1 MIILRNR
8 LDHNG
13 VKPMQRFRKILV
25 GVDLSHADHL
35 AAIELN
41 PPTQESVNR
50 AIWLAE
56 ELSAEL
62 TFFSAI
68 DVSAHTQELLHT
80 AYEQASQNVEQQAGQ
95 VLQDLVSR
103 AKGKNIEA
111 NYKLVFGL
119 PWEETIRQVLRN
131 KHDLVI
137 VGTRDHSRAGRLLF
151 GSTGMKLLRNCP
163 CPVWVTRPE
172 ELPEEFNILVA
183 SDFSDVSQLA
193 LEIAISSSQLTD
205 AKVTLLHALDTHLG
219 QKMLLTGLRPEEL
232 QDFLTNLREQAE
244 HKLHDQLSQT
254 DYRTLTHGVRGDVV
268 EGPADVVILDAIE
281 EQQIDLLVMGTIAR
295 SGISGMLIGNSA
307 EQLLTQVPC
316 SVLAVKPSD
325 FECPVELDD

>member
-1 MIILRNR
+1 
-8 LDHNG
+8 
-13 VKPMQRFRKILV
+13 MQRFRNILV

-35 AAIELN
+35 ATSELN
-41 PPTQESVNR
+41 PPTQEAVNR
-50 AIWLAE
+50 AMWLAE
-56 ELSAEL
+56 QLSAEL

-68 DVSAHTQELLHT
+68 DVSVHTQELLHS
-80 AYEQASQNVEQQAGQ
+80 AYEQASQNVEQQAAG
-95 VLQDLVSR
+95 VLQELVSR
-103 AKGKNIEA
+103 AKGDNIEA
-111 NYKLVFGL
+111 KYNLAFGL
-119 PWEETIRQVLRN
+119 PWEETIRQVLRE
-131 KHDLVI
+131 KHDLVL
-137 VGTRDHSRAGRLLF
+137 VGTRDQSRAGRSLF

-172 ELPEEFNILVA
+172 EIPEEFKILVA

-193 LEIAISSSQLTD
+193 LDVAINGSQMTD

-219 QKMLLTGLRPEEL
+219 QRMLLTGLRTEEL
-232 QDFLTNLREQAE
+232 QDFQNKLREQAE
-244 HKLHDQLSQT
+244 QKLHEQLSRT
-254 DYRTLTHGVRGDVV
+254 DYRTLTHGVRVDIV

-295 SGISGMLIGNSA
+295 SGLSGMLVGNTA

-325 FECPVELDD
+325 FECPVERED

>member
-1 MIILRNR
+1 
-8 LDHNG
+8 
-13 VKPMQRFRKILV
+13 MQRFRKILV

-35 AAIELN
+35 ATTDLN
-41 PPTQESVNR
+41 PPTQEAINR
-50 AIWLAE
+50 AMWLAE
-56 ELSAEL
+56 TLSAEL

-68 DVSAHTQELLHT
+68 DVSVHTQELLHT
-80 AYEQASQNVEQQAGQ
+80 GYEQASQNVEQQAGQ
-95 VLQDLVSR
+95 VLQELLSR
-103 AKGKNIEA
+103 ATGENIEA
-111 NYKLVFGL
+111 KYKLAFGL
-119 PWEETIRQVLRN
+119 PWEETIRQVLRD

-172 ELPEEFNILVA
+172 EIPEEFKILIA

-193 LEIAISSSQLTD
+193 LEVAINGSQLTD

-219 QKMLLTGLRPEEL
+219 QRMLLTGLRPEEL
-232 QDFLTNLREQAE
+232 QDFQNKLREQAE
-244 HKLHDQLSQT
+244 LSLHEQLSQT
-254 DYRTLTHGVRGDVV
+254 DYRTLTHGVRVDVV

-281 EQQIDLLVMGTIAR
+281 EQQIDLLILGTIAR
-295 SGISGMLIGNSA
+295 SGISGMLIGNTA
-307 EQLLTQVPC
+307 EQLLNQVPC

-325 FECPVELDD
+325 FECPVTRVD